1 MANRLTKT
9 EIQLL
14 KELAAAGVHGRII
27 GLTPISSAE
36 VARLVDL
43 QCIKRLRGTKLY
55 VITDRGR
62 QVLVEA
68 TMSKDVPD

>member
-1 MANRLTKT
+1 LTKSQ
-9 EIQLL
+9 IHLL
-14 KELAAAGVHGRII
+14 KELTAAGEHGRII
-27 GLTPISSAE
+27 GVAPISSSE
-36 VARLVDL
+36 VARLIDL
-43 QCIKRLRGTKLY
+43 QCIRRLHGTKLY